1 MKDKTKAEIEAL
13 EYCQVCIRQV
23 QKSKNPYVKQ
33 AAVNLEVEFGER
45 IDALRQADREPGLPF
60 PSTEQ
65 VEAGAGGAQ

>member
-33 AAVNLEVEFGER
+33 AAVNLEVEFAER
-45 IDALRQADREPGLPF
+45 IEALRLADREPGLPF
-60 PSTEQ
+60 QTTEIP
-65 VEAGAGGAQ
+65 AGAGGVR